1 MEKLPVG
8 LELRSLSNLIRR
20 YFEFS
25 SHRKEIDTI
34 TGNNGWIIG
43 YLSRNAGRDVY
54 PKDLEEH
61 FSITRSTVSKVLGL
75 MEQKGLI
82 ERRAVARDA
91 RLKKIVLTEKAKQV
105 EGLMRD
111 DAARLER
118 TLAEGFSE
126 EELQTLYS
134 YIERMK
140 KNISQIQKGR
150 SGKIHD

>member
-75 MEQKGLI
+75 
-82 ERRAVARDA
+82 
-91 RLKKIVLTEKAKQV
+91 TEKAKQV

>member
-1 MEKLPVG
+1 MEKLPIG
-8 LELRSLSNLIRR
+8 LEFRSLHNLMRR

-25 SHRKEIDTI
+25 SHRKEIETV

-43 YLSRNAGRDVY
+43 YLAQNAGRDIY

-82 ERRAVARDA
+82 RRQTVARDA
-91 RLKKIVLTEKAKQV
+91 RLKKIVLTEQAEKIA
-105 EGLMRD
+105 GLMAE
-111 DAARLER
+111 DAQRLER
-118 TLAEGFSE
+118 TLVEGFSE

-140 KNISQIQKGR
+140 KNIARLQNE
-150 SGKIHD
+150 H